1 MGERDSRSDH
11 VGHERGEMT
20 TTLSF
25 IIVLGVLVF
34 VHELGHFLVAKALG
48 VGVDRFSIGFPPKMF
63 GFKYGETEYCISWIP
78 LGGYVKLHGEDPSEP
93 ADPNDPRLYSSRPPR
108 QRAGIV
114 TAGPIMNLTL
124 SFVLMPLVFI
134 IGMNIPAFFE
144 SPVQVGWVVPD
155 SVADVA
161 GVKNGDLL
169 IRLGNR
175 EIVNWEDLFEAAAL
189 VSGDEIPLEIDRTG
203 EHFSVVV
210 PVEELKSGNGLGVLP
225 PLEPVIGSL
234 TPGYPAVEAGL
245 MEGDRILSVGGLP
258 VSHWNEMAQI
268 IHGSPGKSVTI
279 EIDRE
284 GKHHTLT
291 VMPRLEEKSG
301 RGLVGISPE
310 NETIS
315 RRYPVLESIS
325 RGFKRNVELL
335 GLTFKFIWDLL
346 TFNTSLKLLGGPIMI
361 FQVTGEVARAGISEF
376 IAFMAFLSLQLGVLN
391 LLPIPVLDGGHL
403 LFLGLEGI
411 KGRPLEPRFR
421 EMAQR
426 IGFFLLLLL
435 ILVVSYNDILRI
447 LTSR

>member
-11 VGHERGEMT
+11 VNHERGEMT

-34 VHELGHFLVAKALG
+34 VHELGHFLVAKATG
-48 VGVDRFSIGFPPKMF
+48 VGVDRFSIGFPPKMV
-63 GFKYGETEYCISWIP
+63 GFRYGETEYCISWIP
-78 LGGYVKLHGEDPSEP
+78 LGGYVKLHGADPDEP
-93 ADPNDPRLYSSRPPR
+93 ADPGDVRMYSSRTPR

-114 TAGPIMNLTL
+114 AAGPIMNLAF
-124 SFVLMPLVFI
+124 SFILMPIVFM
-134 IGMNIPAFFE
+134 IGMNLPAFFE
-144 SPVQVGWVVPD
+144 SPVQVAWVVPD
-155 SVADVA
+155 SIADAA
-161 GVKNGDLL
+161 GVENGDLL
-169 IRLGNR
+169 IQLGSR
-175 EIVNWEDLFEAAAL
+175 EIANWEDLFEAAAL
-189 VSGDEIPLEIDRTG
+189 ASGDEIPLKINRNG

-225 PLEPVIGSL
+225 PLVPVIGSL

-279 EIDRE
+279 EVDRD
-284 GKHHTLT
+284 GTHQTLT
-291 VMPRLEEKSG
+291 VIPRLDEKSG

-315 RRYPVLESIS
+315 RRYPVIESIS
-325 RGFKRNVELL
+325 IGFKRNVELL
-335 GLTFKFIWDLL
+335 GLTFKFLWDLL

-361 FQVTGEVARAGISEF
+361 CQVTGEVARAGISEF
-376 IAFMAFLSLQLGVLN
+376 IAFMAFLSLQLGILN

-411 KGRPLEPRFR
+411 KGRPLEPRSR

-447 LTSR
+447 LTGR

>member
-1 MGERDSRSDH
+1 
-11 VGHERGEMT
+11 
-20 TTLSF
+20 
-25 IIVLGVLVF
+25 
-34 VHELGHFLVAKALG
+34 
-48 VGVDRFSIGFPPKMF
+48 
-63 GFKYGETEYCISWIP
+63 
-78 LGGYVKLHGEDPSEP
+78 
-93 ADPNDPRLYSSRPPR
+93 
-108 QRAGIV
+108 
-114 TAGPIMNLTL
+114 
-124 SFVLMPLVFI
+124 
-134 IGMNIPAFFE
+134 
-144 SPVQVGWVVPD
+144 
-155 SVADVA
+155 
-161 GVKNGDLL
+161 
-169 IRLGNR
+169 
-175 EIVNWEDLFEAAAL
+175 
-189 VSGDEIPLEIDRTG
+189 
-203 EHFSVVV
+203 
-210 PVEELKSGNGLGVLP
+210 
-225 PLEPVIGSL
+225 VIGSL

-284 GKHHTLT
+284 GQHHTLT

-361 FQVTGEVARAGISEF
+361 FQVTGEVARAGVSEF

-411 KGRPLEPRFR
+411 KGRPLEPRSR